1 MPVNDDKAQ
10 LNTKLGAW
18 FLQYCPEYLE
28 VVTGA
33 EFHALLRELIS
44 LGDILLAAKRVEE
57 VSGAV
62 ANEALIV
69 ALVDRQIV
77 FLKRDMRD
85 SNTQVAQSPRGAPRM
100 PIME

>member
-1 MPVNDDKAQ
+1 MPVNDDTAQ
-10 LNTKLGAW
+10 LNTKLGEW

-28 VVTGA
+28 VVTGG
-33 EFHALLRELIS
+33 EFHDLLKELIA
-44 LGDILLAAKRVEE
+44 LGDILEAAMRVEE

-62 ANEALIV
+62 ANEALII